1 MGVLCNPYSGFG
13 ISAGLSGQYTSMG
26 NSLVW
31 DMFVFMHELGHNF
44 GTRHTHEYSP
54 AIDTCGSGTCP
65 IQLPQEKSTTLM
77 SYCHVSQL
85 YVYCLISE

>member
-1 MGVLCNPYSGFG
+1 MGVLCNPYIGFG
-13 ISAGLSGQYTSMG
+13 ISSALSGQYTSMG
-26 NSLVW
+26 NPLVW